1 MPRLA
6 PAFALLLAAAVPAFA
21 SSDDAWQEFAGEV
34 GKKCLEAAAPML
46 EGARVAVDP
55 FGSERFGLAVLSG
68 KAKGADV
75 TVSYVC
81 VMDKQTGVV
90 ELGSELSA
98 ETLGVT
104 IP

>member
-6 PAFALLLAAAVPAFA
+6 PALLLLLAAAVPALA
-21 SSDDAWQEFAGEV
+21 SSDDAWQEFAKEV

-68 KAKGADV
+68 KAKGADA

-81 VMDKQTGVV
+81 VMDKQSRTV
-90 ELGSELSA
+90 ELGSELPA

>member
-6 PAFALLLAAAVPAFA
+6 PALFLFLAAAFPVLA
-21 SSDDAWQEFAGEV
+21 SSDDAWQEFAKEV
-34 GKKCLEAAAPML
+34 GDKCLEAAAPML

-68 KAKGADV
+68 KAKGAEA

-81 VMDKQTGVV
+81 VMDKQTRAV
-90 ELGSELSA
+90 ELGSELPA
-98 ETLGVT
+98 DTLGVT

>member
-1 MPRLA
+1 MPRLSKAIFLLLCSAA
-6 PAFALLLAAAVPAFA
+6 PALA
-21 SSDDAWQEFAGEV
+21 SSDDAWQEFAKEV
-34 GKKCLEAAAPML
+34 GDKCLEAAAPML

-75 TVSYVC
+75 SVSYVC
-81 VMDKQTGVV
+81 VMDKQSRAV
-90 ELGSELSA
+90 ELGSELPA

>member
-1 MPRLA
+1 MPRLPKA
-6 PAFALLLAAAVPAFA
+6 FFLVLCSAFPALA
-21 SSDDAWQEFAGEV
+21 SSDDAWQEFAREV
-34 GKKCLEAAAPML
+34 GDKCLEAAAPML

-81 VMDKQTGVV
+81 VMDKQSRTV
-90 ELGSELSA
+90 ELGSELPA

>member
-1 MPRLA
+1 MFRL
-6 PAFALLLAAAVPAFA
+6 PKVFFLLLCSAVPVLA
-21 SSDDAWQEFAGEV
+21 SSDDAWQEFAKEV
-34 GKKCLEAAAPML
+34 GDKCLEAAAPML

-81 VMDKQTGVV
+81 VMNKQSRTV
-90 ELGSELSA
+90 ELGSELPA